1 VHQSRLVTGLAAL
14 FGGMTVV
21 LVGLAVAFNLFILL
35 PAVLFGAI
43 TYILWQHGTGRMAAK
58 FYRRVEQRAA
68 QGEERRAGGA
78 RGRGRT
84 RTTDGRGRANG
95 GRGGFGA
102 GPREEWRGPRAEQRA
117 RQRQRRRAPTATRSP
132 SPKEAF
138 DILGVGPDA
147 DQAQIKAAYREKVK
161 EVHPDTDGGDE
172 EQFKRVNRA
181 YERLRED

>member
-1 VHQSRLVTGLAAL
+1 
-14 FGGMTVV
+14 MTVV
-21 LVGLAVAFNLFILL
+21 LVGLALAFNLFILL
-35 PAVLFGAI
+35 PAVLFGGI

-68 QGEERRAGGA
+68 RGEGRGAGGQRE
-78 RGRGRT
+78 RGRGRA

-102 GPREEWRGPRAEQRA
+102 GPREEWRGPRSEQRA
-117 RQRQRRRAPTATRSP
+117 RQRARQRTAPTGTRSP
-132 SPKEAF
+132 SPAEAF
-138 DILGVGPDA
+138 EILGVGPDA

-161 EVHPDTDGGDE
+161 EVHPDADGGDE